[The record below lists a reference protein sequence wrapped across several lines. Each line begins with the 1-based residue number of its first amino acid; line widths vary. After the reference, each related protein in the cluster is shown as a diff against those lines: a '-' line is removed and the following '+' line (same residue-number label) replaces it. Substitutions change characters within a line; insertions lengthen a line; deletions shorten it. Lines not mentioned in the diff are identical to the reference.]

1 MISKNKLK
9 EKLEINPLIIAITND
24 KTYELALTSNIEIVF
39 LLQGT
44 ISDLRARVIKLLD
57 RGKIPFVHIDMILG
71 ITSSPT
77 VVEYIADTFNRKV
90 GIITTKPN
98 LIKIANQENIRVIH
112 RVFMVDSKS
121 KKIFLQNIMGDINPD
136 AVEIMPAQVIKVIK
150 EVKENVP
157 KMTLIAGGLVV
168 DKKEVYEILNSGAD
182 AVSTSNIKLI
192 KDSL

>member
-44 ISDLRARVIKLLD
+44 ISDLRAKVMKLLD

-71 ITSSPT
+71 ITSSAT

-121 KKIFLQNIMGDINPD
+121 KKIFLQNIMGNINPD
-136 AVEIMPAQVIKVIK
+136 AVEIMPAQVMKVIK

-157 KMTLIAGGLVV
+157 KMTLIAGV
-168 DKKEVYEILNSGAD
+168 
-182 AVSTSNIKLI
+182 
-192 KDSL
+192 